1 MKINKIFLKGFIK
14 VKCNLLYR
22 WNILVFAEIILMF
35 TILHLEQRQSLVISF
50 ISILIHEFSHIVL
63 AMMKGS
69 KFNNFQMHI
78 YGARVDLLDVDE
90 LNYKEKLLI
99 YIAGPLANICIVFIF
114 MLINYYVRIEI
125 YESIVTINI
134 GLAIFNLLPA
144 YPLDGA
150 RILEIILSR
159 KMLYKE
165 AQLRIAWI
173 SYFIGGA
180 FIVIYLY
187 GVYKYRSI
195 NITMLL
201 VAIIIIYITRT
212 EKKAVMYILMG
223 NIYKK
228 VRKLIRNNYLENRVI
243 SVYYKLGLVDL
254 MKIVDKNRFNIFY
267 VLDDDLK
274 VKFIIAED
282 ELIEGLKIYGNITLE
297 EYYGKKEKF
306 SN

>member
-1 MKINKIFLKGFIK
+1 
-14 VKCNLLYR
+14 
-22 WNILVFAEIILMF
+22 
-35 TILHLEQRQSLVISF
+35 
-50 ISILIHEFSHIVL
+50 
-63 AMMKGS
+63 MKGS

-114 MLINYYVRIEI
+114 MLINYYVSFEL

-282 ELIEGLKIYGNITLE
+282 ELIEALKIYGNITLE

>member
-1 MKINKIFLKGFIK
+1 MKIKKIFLKGFIK
-14 VKCNLLYR
+14 VKCSLLYR
-22 WNILVFAEIILMF
+22 WNILIFAEIILMF
-35 TILHLEQRQSLVISF
+35 IILHLEQKQNLLISF
-50 ISILIHEFSHIVL
+50 ISILIHEFSHIIL
-63 AMMKGS
+63 AMMRGS

-99 YIAGPLANICIVFIF
+99 YIVG
-114 MLINYYVRIEI
+114 
-125 YESIVTINI
+125 
-134 GLAIFNLLPA
+134 
-144 YPLDGA
+144 
-150 RILEIILSR
+150 ILEVILSR

-165 AQLRIAWI
+165 AQLRIAGI

-180 FIVIYLY
+180 FIAICFY
-187 GVYKYRSI
+187 GVYKYSSI
-195 NITMLL
+195 NVTMLL
-201 VAIIIIYITRT
+201 VAVIIIYITRT

-274 VKFIIAED
+274 VRFIIAED
-282 ELIEGLKIYGNITLE
+282 ELIEGLKIYGNISLE
-297 EYYGKKEKF
+297 EYYGKR
-306 SN
+306 

>member
-1 MKINKIFLKGFIK
+1 
-14 VKCNLLYR
+14 
-22 WNILVFAEIILMF
+22 
-35 TILHLEQRQSLVISF
+35 
-50 ISILIHEFSHIVL
+50 
-63 AMMKGS
+63 
-69 KFNNFQMHI
+69 
-78 YGARVDLLDVDE
+78 
-90 LNYKEKLLI
+90 
-99 YIAGPLANICIVFIF
+99 
-114 MLINYYVRIEI
+114 
-125 YESIVTINI
+125 
-134 GLAIFNLLPA
+134 
-144 YPLDGA
+144 
-150 RILEIILSR
+150 
-159 KMLYKE
+159 MLYKE

-195 NITMLL
+195 NLTMLL
-201 VAIIIIYITRT
+201 VAVIIIYITRT

-282 ELIEGLKIYGNITLE
+282 ELIEALKIYGNISLE